1 MAMASLFWQHQRHR
15 SYLSA
20 VHALGR
26 QIDGAGGVNGAH
38 SRNSRGFNDGSVS
51 VILIDRILKQYSDYV
66 MDVSVMISQHEALCL
81 AHRELSLLFT
91 SSRCFVNYRTVTTVP
106 LAATVTV
113 CVF

>member
-1 MAMASLFWQHQRHR
+1 MAMASLFVLAASSSPILLVGGACSRAADRW
-15 SYLSA
+15 
-20 VHALGR
+20 GR
-26 QIDGAGGVNGAH
+26 WGKRCAQ
-38 SRNSRGFNDGSVS
+38 SKFSGFNDGSVS

-66 MDVSVMISQHEALCL
+66 MDVSVISQQEALCL